1 MPSIIAYIAGEI
13 TLSKNSGESFKKW
26 RNIFSVSQVDLAN
39 HLKVKPSTLSDYE
52 GGRRKNPGINVVSRF
67 VTALTEIDKKRGGQ
81 VLARLEAD
89 LPKSAA
95 FELHEFY
102 TSISGLDFMK
112 KINAK
117 CVANLEKLKET
128 KIYGVTIVD
137 SIKMILD
144 TPVHEYLQLYGKTP
158 ERALIFKQVETGR
171 SPMIAVK
178 IGKFSTEIAPSIVV
192 LNSKLLS
199 EEKVDKVAIAIA
211 KKEKIPLLLT
221 KEPIEKIISSISS
234 MEV

>member
-1 MPSIIAYIAGEI
+1 MVSVIAYIAGEI

-26 RNIFSVSQVDLAN
+26 RNIFNISQIELAKY
-39 HLKVKPSTLSDYE
+39 LKVKPSTLSDYE
-52 GGRRKNPGINVVSRF
+52 GGRRKNPGIKVVARF
-67 VTALTEIDKKRGGQ
+67 VEALVEIDKKKGGK

-89 LPKSAA
+89 LPHSSA

-102 TSISGLDFMK
+102 TSISGIDFMK

-117 CVANLEKLKET
+117 CIVNMEKLKDT

-144 TPVHEYLQLYGKTP
+144 TPVHEYLKLYGKTP

-192 LNSKLLS
+192 LHSKHLTAD
-199 EEKVDKVAIAIA
+199 KVDKVAVGIA
-211 KKEKIPLLLT
+211 KKEKIPLLLA
-221 KEPIEKIISSISS
+221 KEPIEKIINSLSSL
-234 MEV
+234 EV